1 VTTAELGTL
10 AKTDVGTE
18 SGMFDH
24 ETIAT
29 DGLDAKTMTCVA
41 GNEETHE
48 TGTAWGED
56 HVLGIVTVAGA
67 VTKLETLT

>member
-1 VTTAELGTL
+1 VTTAERGTR
-10 AKTDVGTE
+10 AKTEAGTE
-18 SGMFDH
+18 AGMLDH
-24 ETIAT
+24 ETRAT